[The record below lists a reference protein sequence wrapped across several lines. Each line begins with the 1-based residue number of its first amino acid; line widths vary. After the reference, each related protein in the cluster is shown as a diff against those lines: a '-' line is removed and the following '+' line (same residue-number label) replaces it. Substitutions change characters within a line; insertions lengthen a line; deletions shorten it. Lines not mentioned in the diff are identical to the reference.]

1 MKNIRNWM
9 LFAMVLLFFDVHIGI
24 VNLLPNWAGY
34 LILAYCAKKMMAEK
48 GGLTAALG
56 ICAAVLQIDIFL
68 FPNRQCFADFAVQ
81 WYFLD
86 HGNAAVLRLGYR
98 HFAAAGKRR
107 SMDPAKNIID
117 VVCHFHCSLRYD
129 AECKTN
135 VHPCGRYDVL
145 CQTLF
150 SVWDL
155 AFDSERRSRTRK
167 RRKSIRKRYSW
178 NP

>member
-24 VNLLPNWAGY
+24 VNLLPNWAAY

-56 ICAAVLQIDIFL
+56 ICV
-68 FPNRQCFADFAVQ
+68 
-81 WYFLD
+81 
-86 HGNAAVLRLGYR
+86 AVLRLGYR

-150 SVWDL
+150 SVWAL
-155 AFDSERRSRTRK
+155 AFDSERRTNRTRGRK
-167 RRKSIRKRYSW
+167 RGNFIRKRYSW

>member
-24 VNLLPNWAGY
+24 VNLLPNWAAY

-56 ICAAVLQIDIFL
+56 ICV
-68 FPNRQCFADFAVQ
+68 
-81 WYFLD
+81 
-86 HGNAAVLRLGYR
+86 AVLRLGYR

>member
-24 VNLLPNWAGY
+24 VNLLPNWAAY

-56 ICAAVLQIDIFL
+56 IC
-68 FPNRQCFADFAVQ
+68 
-81 WYFLD
+81 
-86 HGNAAVLRLGYR
+86 AAVLRLGYR

-117 VVCHFHCSLRYD
+117 VVRYFHCSLRYD

-150 SVWDL
+150 SVWAL
-155 AFDSERRSRTRK
+155 AFDSERRTNRTRGRK
-167 RRKSIRKRYSW
+167 RGNFIRKRYSW

>member
-24 VNLLPNWAGY
+24 VNLLPNWAAY

-56 ICAAVLQIDIFL
+56 ICV
-68 FPNRQCFADFAVQ
+68 
-81 WYFLD
+81 
-86 HGNAAVLRLGYR
+86 AVLRLGYR

-107 SMDPAKNIID
+107 SMDPAENIID

-129 AECKTN
+129 AECKTH
-135 VHPCGRYDVL
+135 VYPCGRYDVL

-150 SVWDL
+150 SVWAL
-155 AFDSERRSRTRK
+155 AFDSERRTNRTRGRK
-167 RRKSIRKRYSW
+167 RGNFIRKRYSW